1 MASMVTVGVA
11 CCLCVGIQELQTR
24 VVKLEHEAQMLNG
37 HANHQQKIKGYMAM
51 KVRAD
56 AGVPWCNSRTSL
68 WILSLRC
75 CGGVVVVVGLQRDYN
90 TVKAKLDR
98 LVEENTQLRV
108 KVARFTTD
116 GDDAAVAAPSRR
128 MTRAMRRLESSAA
141 NENNPPAAAG
151 TKKSGRHG
159 GSGAGASGAGRSA
172 SDRAATSVLEP
183 VATS

>member
-1 MASMVTVGVA
+1 M
-11 CCLCVGIQELQTR
+11 
-24 VVKLEHEAQMLNG
+24 VKLEHEAQMLHG

-56 AGVPWCNSRTSL
+56 AGVLWCNSRTSL
-68 WILSLRC
+68 WILSFRC
-75 CGGVVVVVGLQRDYN
+75 CGDVVVVVVGLQRDYN

-108 KVARFTTD
+108 KVARLTTD
-116 GDDAAVAAPSRR
+116 GDDATVAAPSRR
-128 MTRAMRRLESSAA
+128 MTRAMRRLESAAA

-159 GSGAGASGAGRSA
+159 GSGAGGSGAGRSA

>member
-1 MASMVTVGVA
+1 MPRPHLTVDPVA
-11 CCLCVGIQELQTR
+11 PL
-24 VVKLEHEAQMLNG
+24 
-37 HANHQQKIKGYMAM
+37 
-51 KVRAD
+51 
-56 AGVPWCNSRTSL
+56 
-68 WILSLRC
+68 LRG
-75 CGGVVVVVGLQRDYN
+75 CGGCGCVAGLQRDYN

-116 GDDAAVAAPSRR
+116 GDDAAAAAPSRR

-159 GSGAGASGAGRSA
+159 GSGAGGSGAGRSA